1 MDRKRAL
8 AVSAAIA
15 MGVVG
20 VASAF
25 AGVAVRSGSTSDIA
39 ASLSGNNREPVV
51 VEVTE
56 YVTTEPPAPASTPT
70 NGTDVPVTDAVT
82 TTTTIAPIQ
91 ESLNALV
98 ASGASTAQSV
108 VNSLGSTIGSYV
120 NSVIKG
126 DDDDHGD
133 DRDHV
138 EHHDDDNDEDDDD

>member
-51 VEVTE
+51 VEITE
-56 YVTTEPPAPASTPT
+56 YVNAEPAAPANQDPAITS
-70 NGTDVPVTDAVT
+70 
-82 TTTTIAPIQ
+82 
-91 ESLNALV
+91 ESALV
-98 ASGASTAQSV
+98 DSLAATATSAIQDSLSALTKSGTSAVQSV
-108 VNSLGSTIGSYV
+108 VNSV
-120 NSVIKG
+120 NSSLGRYV
-126 DDDDHGD
+126 DDDDD
-133 DRDHV
+133 DDD
-138 EHHDDDNDEDDDD
+138 EDEDDNDEDDEDDEGDDD